1 MVERPR
7 MVDGEL
13 DIREEHSNCHLN
25 SGVSHIP
32 RMSWMFMDGI
42 STMSIYVITG
52 ASILLLSFGIWHQ
65 QGAVH
70 EMMQND
76 RKACGVVFPPRSAR
90 WKRYTINPLGYKWD
104 HLNLTYRI
112 VQYPNTLN
120 RGDTDKALEIAFS
133 MWSKVSPLTF
143 QRVLPK
149 QESDLCIG
157 FYSFN
162 HSDCWASPL
171 HPCFDG
177 LDGELAHAFL
187 PPRGEIHFD
196 NHEFWVL
203 GPSRF
208 SWKQGVW
215 YNDLVQV
222 AAHEIGHALGLWHS
236 SDAFALMHP
245 NATHTRTRRLARDD
259 ILAIQH
265 LYGCPASRSGCEALK
280 EQQSCGFQG
289 PCYQRCNGCI
299 ELSEQGPTSHKVK
312 VKTFYVSKGDTVTLN
327 CTHSALQPRRRVSWY
342 KEGSRLN
349 LTAPG
354 VTKKSSSSL
363 VIQAQVSTQGRYT
376 CVIRQGIV
384 TMGGRSWNLRII

>member
-1 MVERPR
+1 MA
-7 MVDGEL
+7 L
-13 DIREEHSNCHLN
+13 
-25 SGVSHIP
+25 
-32 RMSWMFMDGI
+32 FTAGI
-42 STMSIYVITG
+42 SSLSVFVITG
-52 ASILLLSFGIWHQ
+52 ASFLLLSFGIWHQ
-65 QGAVH
+65 QGSVQD
-70 EMMQND
+70 MIRGNGQT
-76 RKACGVVFPPRSAR
+76 CGMVFPSQSGR

-149 QESDLCIG
+149 HESDLSIG

-162 HSDCWASPL
+162 HSDCWHSPL

-177 LDGELAHAFL
+177 LNGELAHAFL

-236 SDAFALMHP
+236 SDTVALMHP
-245 NATHTRTRRLARDD
+245 NATYTRTRHLARDD

-265 LYGCPASRSGCEALK
+265 LYGCPASRSSCETLK
-280 EQQSCGFQG
+280 EQEGCRVHS
-289 PCYQRCNGCI
+289 PCYQKCQGCK
-299 ELSEQGPTSHKVK
+299 EVSNENPKSHKVK
-312 VKTFYVSKGDTVTLN
+312 VKPFYASEDEMVTLN
-327 CTHSALQPRRRVSWY
+327 CTHSASQPRWRVSWY
-342 KEGSRLN
+342 KNGNRLN
-349 LTAPG
+349 LSAPG
-354 VTKKSSSSL
+354 VVKKSPSVL
-363 VIQAQVSTQGRYT
+363 IIQAQVLTQGRYT

-384 TMGGRSWNLRII
+384 TVGGRSWNLRVI